1 MTDGWVRLDD
11 SVVDGVEMAERAGR
25 AATGFAGLGIRL
37 GDAVGMLGAYAV
49 PINWYLARD
58 EVCHILADSGASV
71 TVIRALRP
79 SHDFLLTSV
88 SPD

>member
-1 MTDGWVRLDD
+1 
-11 SVVDGVEMAERAGR
+11 MAER
-25 AATGFAGLGIRL
+25 AATGFAGLGVCL

-49 PINWYLARD
+49 PIDWYLARRSL
-58 EVCHILADSGASV
+58 HILADSGASV
-71 TVIRALRP
+71 TVIRTLRP